1 MTPRQPD
8 EILGPHP
15 EHHAFGYHT
24 QAEDTNTNS
33 HLPHRALS
41 QDSDS
46 RDETV
51 EQIREALIRHHAS
64 EEMRERD
71 QRKRE
76 SLRQLGYP
84 YPTRRRT
91 DFRVPIKPERAIWPK
106 CFSRNILLQ
115 ARMPNCSYIAS
126 DTIPTSNSP

>member
-15 EHHAFGYHT
+15 EHDAFGCHT

-41 QDSDS
+41 QDSYS

-64 EEMRERD
+64 EEMREPPSAWLPRI
-71 QRKRE
+71 
-76 SLRQLGYP
+76 
-84 YPTRRRT
+84 RRGDAQISVCR
-91 DFRVPIKPERAIWPK
+91 
-106 CFSRNILLQ
+106 
-115 ARMPNCSYIAS
+115 
-126 DTIPTSNSP
+126 